1 MELTRKFGYFWNI
14 QYLRIITGIMSDNVI
29 LGLIRFAG
37 VLLIHNFEDTLTH
50 LYRQN
55 MKV

>member
-1 MELTRKFGYFWNI
+1 
-14 QYLRIITGIMSDNVI
+14 MSDNVI
-29 LGLIRFAG
+29 LGLIRFA